1 MKILR
6 AEHLGMCFGVRDAL
20 ALAAD
25 EASRG
30 PATVLGQL
38 VHNEQVLS
46 RLRAQGLKLE
56 TDLSAVTTHTVVI
69 TAHGTSERRLEEVR
83 STGRRVLDATCPL
96 VQVAHRALAGLV
108 QRGYHPVVIGQ
119 RDHVEV
125 RGLTGDHPEC
135 DVILSEADL
144 ANLAPREK
152 FGVIS
157 QTTQPVDR
165 VRRLVAALRERF
177 PGSEVAFRDTVCQP
191 TKQRQSAAEALARR
205 CDVVLVLGGAH
216 SNNTRELVS
225 TCSRFCDRVFHIQ
238 TVSDLHEDWLG
249 EGDTVGLT
257 AGTSTPDDLIRA
269 VETRLHQLASRATEP
284 MAFTTF
290 AGNVPQPM
298 AHSATVV

>member
-25 EASRG
+25 EAARG

-56 TDLSAVTTHTVVI
+56 TDLAAVTTHTVVI

-83 STGRRVLDATCPL
+83 ATGRRVLDATCPL
-96 VQVAHRALAGLV
+96 VQVAHRALADLV
-108 QRGYHPVVIGQ
+108 RRGYHPLVIGQ

-125 RGLTGDHPEC
+125 RGLTGDFPEC
-135 DVILSEADL
+135 DVILTEAEL
-144 ANLAPREK
+144 ATLAPRDK

-177 PGSEVAFRDTVCQP
+177 PASEVAFRDTVCQP

-216 SNNTRELVS
+216 SNNTRELVA
-225 TCSRFCDRVFHIQ
+225 TCSRYCARVFHIQ
-238 TVSDLHEDWLG
+238 TVSDLNEDWLAD
-249 EGDTVGLT
+249 GDTVGLT

-269 VETRLHQLASRATEP
+269 VELRLQQIASRAMEP
-284 MAFTTF
+284 MAFTSF
-290 AGNVPQPM
+290 AGTVPQLV
-298 AHSATVV
+298 AHSASAV

>member
-25 EASRG
+25 EAARG

-56 TDLSAVTTHTVVI
+56 TDLAAVTTQTVVI

-83 STGRRVLDATCPL
+83 ATGRRVLDATCPL
-96 VQVAHRALAGLV
+96 VQVAHRALADLV
-108 QRGYHPVVIGQ
+108 RRGYHPLVIGQ

-125 RGLTGDHPEC
+125 RGLTGDFPEC
-135 DVILSEADL
+135 DVILTEAEL
-144 ANLAPREK
+144 ATLAPRDK

-177 PGSEVAFRDTVCQP
+177 PASEVAFRDTVCQP

-216 SNNTRELVS
+216 SNNTRELVA
-225 TCSRFCDRVFHIQ
+225 TCSRHCARVFHIQ
-238 TVSDLHEDWLG
+238 TASDLNEDWLAD
-249 EGDTVGLT
+249 GDTVGLT

-269 VETRLHQLASRATEP
+269 VELRLQQIASRAMEP
-284 MAFTTF
+284 MAFTSF
-290 AGNVPQPM
+290 AGTVPQLV
-298 AHSATVV
+298 AHSASAV

>member
-25 EASRG
+25 EAARG

-56 TDLSAVTTHTVVI
+56 TDLAAVTTHTVVI

-83 STGRRVLDATCPL
+83 ATGRRVLDATCPL
-96 VQVAHRALAGLV
+96 VQVAHRALADLV
-108 QRGYHPVVIGQ
+108 RRGYHPLVIGQ

-125 RGLTGDHPEC
+125 RGLTGDFPEC
-135 DVILSEADL
+135 DVILTEAEL
-144 ANLAPREK
+144 ATLAPRDK

-177 PGSEVAFRDTVCQP
+177 PASEVAFRDTVCQP

-216 SNNTRELVS
+216 SNNTRELVA
-225 TCSRFCDRVFHIQ
+225 TCSRHCARVFHIQ
-238 TVSDLHEDWLG
+238 TVSDLNEDWLAD
-249 EGDTVGLT
+249 GDTVGLT

-269 VETRLHQLASRATEP
+269 VELRLQQIASRAMEP

-290 AGNVPQPM
+290 AGTVPQLV
-298 AHSATVV
+298 AHSASAV